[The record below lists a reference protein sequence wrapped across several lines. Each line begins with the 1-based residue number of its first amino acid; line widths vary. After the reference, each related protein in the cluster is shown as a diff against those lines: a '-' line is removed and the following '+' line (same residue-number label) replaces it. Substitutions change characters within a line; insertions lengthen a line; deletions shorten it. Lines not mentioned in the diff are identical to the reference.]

1 MSNPT
6 VSQVRTWV
14 SNAHFLT
21 EAATGLDT
29 AVDTF
34 DTEMNAISRNVA
46 TTMGSWQGD
55 AAEASQARTDAEKQ
69 ASSRLAITILD
80 IVDDINRLGPDLV
93 HAALVA
99 RDRAAT
105 IAGLGY
111 VVADNGTVTAPP
123 DVRPGHPTDVPA
135 GVDATE
141 AKTLASG
148 KAAEHQSF
156 LAEALSTAGQ
166 ADATLAAEII
176 KTLGELVPNADR
188 ATTDLPLS
196 PAVQDIVDGKRE
208 LPADPQALNI
218 FWDGL
223 TSAEKAALWNTDH
236 AIGNREGIP
245 VVDRD
250 HFNRKRLA
258 ELELAG
264 GPHVAGLL
272 AVQDTLGHE
281 VDGRKRYLMQLDGNG
296 HAAVAVNNPDTADNI
311 VTYVPGTGSKL
322 TNIGGGVDRAD
333 RMIRS
338 AKVADASADTAA
350 IAWFGYD
357 APPELFD
364 AGKGHFASRGAQPL
378 IDLQNSLRVTH
389 EGATPSHNT
398 VVSHSYGTVVTAE
411 AASGHRELDAD
422 DVVFVASPGLGGPGD
437 VGDLNL
443 SGPDDR
449 PNSERV
455 WATVAGNDVI
465 NLVEVVHGADP
476 TDRGFGA
483 HQFESEGGSG
493 ISTAAHGKYWDDHS
507 ISLENMGRIIAGR
520 YGEVQ

>member
-156 LAEALSTAGQ
+156 LAEALSTA
-166 ADATLAAEII
+166 ARPTR
-176 KTLGELVPNADR
+176 PWPPR
-188 ATTDLPLS
+188 S
-196 PAVQDIVDGKRE
+196 
-208 LPADPQALNI
+208 
-218 FWDGL
+218 
-223 TSAEKAALWNTDH
+223 
-236 AIGNREGIP
+236 
-245 VVDRD
+245 
-250 HFNRKRLA
+250 
-258 ELELAG
+258 
-264 GPHVAGLL
+264 
-272 AVQDTLGHE
+272 
-281 VDGRKRYLMQLDGNG
+281 
-296 HAAVAVNNPDTADNI
+296 
-311 VTYVPGTGSKL
+311 SKL
-322 TNIGGGVDRAD
+322 
-333 RMIRS
+333 S
-338 AKVADASADTAA
+338 AN
-350 IAWFGYD
+350 WFRTPTVR
-357 APPELFD
+357 PPTC
-364 AGKGHFASRGAQPL
+364 H
-378 IDLQNSLRVTH
+378 
-389 EGATPSHNT
+389 
-398 VVSHSYGTVVTAE
+398 
-411 AASGHRELDAD
+411 
-422 DVVFVASPGLGGPGD
+422 
-437 VGDLNL
+437 
-443 SGPDDR
+443 
-449 PNSERV
+449 
-455 WATVAGNDVI
+455 
-465 NLVEVVHGADP
+465 
-476 TDRGFGA
+476 
-483 HQFESEGGSG
+483 
-493 ISTAAHGKYWDDHS
+493 
-507 ISLENMGRIIAGR
+507 
-520 YGEVQ
+520 